1 VKVDFTEFFATSTK
15 LVFIRTEMSGDPKI
29 TWDQVCLV
37 QQALSVFLQKCELFF
52 STVQPTFAMNI
63 CQNWCIRI
71 CSNAKNCC

>member
-37 QQALSVFLQKCELFF
+37 QQALSVFL
-52 STVQPTFAMNI
+52 
-63 CQNWCIRI
+63 
-71 CSNAKNCC
+71 